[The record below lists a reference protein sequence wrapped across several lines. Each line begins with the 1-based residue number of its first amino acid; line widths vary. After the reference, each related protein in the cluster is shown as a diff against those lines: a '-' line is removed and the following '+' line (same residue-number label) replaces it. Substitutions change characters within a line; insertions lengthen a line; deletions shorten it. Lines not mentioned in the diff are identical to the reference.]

1 MRSDTKLGD
10 RPASRAAR
18 AALNARIDAWLD
30 DMLECFDTLTDLD
43 FEDLR
48 KWENS
53 AEFTRSTDW
62 PGWARFKIGPR
73 PGGAERPVPYLV
85 REGRRA

>member
-1 MRSDTKLGD
+1 MRST
-10 RPASRAAR
+10 AQSRAAR
-18 AALNARIDAWLD
+18 AALDARIDAWLD
-30 DMLECFDTLTDLD
+30 DMLECFDTQLTDSD

-48 KWENS
+48 KWESS

-62 PGWARFKIGPR
+62 PGWVRYIGPR
-73 PGGAERPVPYLV
+73 PGGAGRPAPYLV

>member
-1 MRSDTKLGD
+1 MSSI
-10 RPASRAAR
+10 AQSRAAR
-18 AALNARIDAWLD
+18 AALDARIDAWLD
-30 DMLECFDTLTDLD
+30 EMLECFDTQLTDAD

-48 KWENS
+48 QWESS

-62 PGWARFKIGPR
+62 PGWASYIGAR